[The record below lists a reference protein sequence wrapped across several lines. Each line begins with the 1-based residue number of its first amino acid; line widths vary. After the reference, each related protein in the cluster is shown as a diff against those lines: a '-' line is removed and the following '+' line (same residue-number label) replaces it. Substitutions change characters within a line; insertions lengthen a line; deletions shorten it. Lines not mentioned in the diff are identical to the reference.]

1 MTLNEELYKIEQDAQ
16 KALEEAKTTEYLEA
30 FKLEYLS
37 RHGVLS
43 TFLRGIKDA
52 SIDEKRT
59 VGSRANTL
67 RAELEQKYES
77 KLSVLNKGSVRKIDV
92 TVPGK
97 RPAQGHL
104 HPLTIVRREI
114 EDIFLSMGFEI
125 ADTPEV
131 EEAKFN
137 FDLVNMPKDHPARD
151 LMDTFWLADGRLLRA
166 HTSAGQGR
174 VMTGRKPPLR
184 ILIPGRVFR
193 NEATDASHESTFHQF
208 EGMMVD
214 KDISMA
220 DLKGVIEVVLKKILN
235 RDDAKLRFRPTYFPF
250 VEPGIET
257 HVSCLFCKSGCATCK
272 YSGWIEILPAG
283 MIHPNVLR
291 NVGIDS
297 TKYRGFAFGGS
308 IDRLAMLRF
317 GISDIRLLWSGDP
330 SFLKQF

>member
-16 KALEEAKTTEYLEA
+16 KALEAANTAEYLDA
-30 FKLEYLS
+30 FKVEYLS

-43 TFLRGIKDA
+43 TFLRGMKDA
-52 SIDEKRT
+52 SIEEKRT
-59 VGSRANTL
+59 VGSRANIL
-67 RAELEQKYES
+67 RTELEQKFADKFS
-77 KLSVLNKGSVRKIDV
+77 ALNAGGTKKFDV

-97 RPAQGHL
+97 RPAEGHL

-131 EEAKFN
+131 EDSKFN
-137 FDLVNMPKDHPARD
+137 FDLVNIPNDHPARD
-151 LMDTFWLADGRLLRA
+151 LMDTFWLNDGRLLRT

-174 VMTGRKPPLR
+174 VMANRKPPLR

-214 KDISMA
+214 ENISMA
-220 DLKGVIEVVLKKILN
+220 DLKGVIEVVLKKILR
-235 RDDAKLRFRPTYFPF
+235 RDDARLRFRPSYFPF

-257 HVSCLFCKSGCATCK
+257 HVSCLFCKNGCATCK

-283 MIHPNVLR
+283 MIHPNVLK
-291 NVGIDS
+291 NVGIDAK
-297 TKYRGFAFGGS
+297 KYRGFAFGGS

-330 SFLKQF
+330 SLLKQF

>member
-16 KALEEAKTTEYLEA
+16 KALEDASTAEYLDA
-30 FKLEYLS
+30 FKVEYLS
-37 RHGVLS
+37 RHGILS

-52 SIDEKRT
+52 SIEEKRT

-67 RAELEQKYES
+67 RAELEQKFES
-77 KLSVLNKGSVRKIDV
+77 KLSVLNKSTVRKIDV

-137 FDLVNMPKDHPARD
+137 FDLVNIPQDHPARD
-151 LMDTFWLADGRLLRA
+151 LMDTFWLNDGRLLRT

-174 VMTGRKPPLR
+174 MMANRKPPLR

-214 KDISMA
+214 KNISLA
-220 DLKGVIEVVLKKILN
+220 DLKGVIEVVLKKILK
-235 RDDAKLRFRPTYFPF
+235 RDDAKLRFRPSFFPF

-257 HVSCLFCKSGCATCK
+257 HVSCLFCKSGCPTCK

-291 NVGIDS
+291 NVGIDP

-330 SFLKQF
+330 GFLKQF

>member
-1 MTLNEELYKIEQDAQ
+1 MNLSEELYKIEQDATS
-16 KALEEAKTTEYLEA
+16 ALEKADTPEYLEA
-30 FKLEYLS
+30 FKVEYLS

-52 SIDEKRT
+52 SLEEKRT

-67 RAELEQKYES
+67 RAVLEQKYEEKMRS
-77 KLSVLNKGSVRKIDV
+77 LNPAGNQVFDY
-92 TVPGK
+92 TVPGQK
-97 RPAQGHL
+97 PAQGHL
-104 HPLTIVRREI
+104 HPLTIIRREI
-114 EDIFLSMGFEI
+114 EDLFLGMGFEI

-131 EEAKFN
+131 EEPKYN
-137 FDLVNMPKDHPARD
+137 FDLVNIPADHPARD
-151 LMDTFWLADGRLLRA
+151 LMDTFWLNDGKLLRT

-174 VMTGRKPPLR
+174 VMAGKTPPLR

-214 KDISMA
+214 KNISLA
-220 DLKGVIEVVLKKILN
+220 DLKGVITVVLKKIL
-235 RDDAKLRFRPTYFPF
+235 RREDAKLRFRPSYFPF

-257 HVSCLFCKSGCATCK
+257 HVSCLFCKNGCPTCK

-291 NVGIDS
+291 NVGIDPK
-297 TKYRGFAFGGS
+297 KYRGFAFGGS

-330 SFLKQF
+330 HFLKQF

>member
-52 SIDEKRT
+52 SIEEKRT

-67 RAELEQKYES
+67 RIELEKKFEL
-77 KLSVLNKGSVRKIDV
+77 KLSALNKGATRKIDV

-151 LMDTFWLADGRLLRA
+151 LMDTFWLTDGRLLRA

-257 HVSCLFCKSGCATCK
+257 HVSCLFCKTGCPTCK
-272 YSGWIEILPAG
+272 YTGWIEILPAG

-291 NVGIDS
+291 NVGIDP

>member
-1 MTLNEELYKIEQDAQ
+1 MNYLRDFQEIESQALASLEKAQ
-16 KALEEAKTTEYLEA
+16 SQSELEA
-30 FKLEYLS
+30 FRASFLGRKGRLPKFLS
-37 RHGVLS
+37 SL
-43 TFLRGIKDA
+43 KDA
-52 SIDEKRT
+52 SIEEKKT
-59 VGSRANTL
+59 VGSRANEL
-67 RAELEQKYES
+67 RYELERKFEE
-77 KLSVLNKGSVRKIDV
+77 KTVAINKDSARIIDI

-184 ILIPGRVFR
+184 VLIPGRVFR

-214 KDISMA
+214 RDISMA
-220 DLKGVIEVVLKKILN
+220 DLKGVIEVVLRRILN
-235 RDDAKLRFRPTYFPF
+235 RDDSKLRFRPTYFPF

-257 HVSCLFCKSGCATCK
+257 HVSCLFCKNGCATCK

-291 NVGIDS
+291 NVGIDPK
-297 TKYRGFAFGGS
+297 KYRGFAFGGS

>member
-16 KALEEAKTTEYLEA
+16 KALEEASTAEYLDA
-30 FKLEYLS
+30 FKVEYLS

-43 TFLRGIKDA
+43 TFLRGIKNA
-52 SIDEKRT
+52 SIEEKRT

-67 RAELEQKYES
+67 RMELEQKFES
-77 KLSVLNKGSVRKIDV
+77 KLAVLNKSMAKKIDV
-92 TVPGK
+92 TVPGR

-114 EDIFLSMGFEI
+114 EDLFLSMGFEI

-131 EEAKFN
+131 EESKYN

-151 LMDTFWLADGRLLRA
+151 LMDTFWLTNGRLLRT

-174 VMTGRKPPLR
+174 MMTGRKPPLR
-184 ILIPGRVFR
+184 VLIPGRVFR

-214 KDISMA
+214 KDISLA

-257 HVSCLFCKSGCATCK
+257 HVSCLFCKTGCSTCK

-291 NVGIDS
+291 NVGIDP

>member
-1 MTLNEELYKIEQDAQ
+1 MTLSEELYKIEQDAQ
-16 KALEEAKTTEYLEA
+16 KALENANTAEYLEA

-43 TFLRGIKDA
+43 NFLRGLKDV
-52 SIDEKRT
+52 SIEEKRT
-59 VGSRANTL
+59 VGSRANSL
-67 RAELEQKYES
+67 RTELEQKYTA
-77 KLSVLNKGSVRKIDV
+77 KFSVLSRGAIKKIDI
-92 TVPGK
+92 TVPGM
-97 RPAQGHL
+97 RPPKGHL

-114 EDIFLSMGFEI
+114 EDLFLGMGFEI

-131 EEAKFN
+131 EEAKYN
-137 FDLVNMPKDHPARD
+137 FDFVNMPKDHPARD
-151 LMDTFWLADGRLLRA
+151 LMDTFWLTDGRLLRA

-214 KDISMA
+214 KNISMA

-257 HVSCLFCKSGCATCK
+257 HVSCLFCKTGCPTCK

-291 NVGIDS
+291 NVGIDP

-317 GISDIRLLWSGDP
+317 GISDIRLLWSGEA

>member
-1 MTLNEELYKIEQDAQ
+1 MNLNEELYKIENEALQ
-16 KALEEAKTTEYLEA
+16 ALETASGSDGLEN
-30 FKLEYLS
+30 FRLTHLS
-37 RHGVLS
+37 RHGTLS
-43 TFLRGIKDA
+43 NFLRGLKDV
-52 SIDEKRT
+52 SIEDRRT
-59 VGSRANTL
+59 VGKRANDL
-67 RAELEQKYES
+67 RLSLETKFAEKQAKIAKSGGQK
-77 KLSVLNKGSVRKIDV
+77 VDV
-92 TVPGK
+92 TVPGN
-97 RPAQGHL
+97 RPPRGHL

-114 EDIFLSMGFEI
+114 EDLFLGMGFEI

-131 EEAKFN
+131 EEAKYN
-137 FDLVNMPKDHPARD
+137 FDFVNMPKDHPARD
-151 LMDTFWLADGRLLRA
+151 LMDTFWLNDARLLRT

-174 VMTGRKPPLR
+174 VMVGRKPPLR

-193 NEATDASHESTFHQF
+193 HEATDASHESTFHQF

-214 KDISMA
+214 KNISMA
-220 DLKGVIEVVLKKILN
+220 DLKGVIEAVLKKILN

-257 HVSCLFCKSGCATCK
+257 HVSCLFCKNGCPTCK

-291 NVGIDS
+291 NVGIDP

-317 GISDIRLLWSGDP
+317 GINDIRLLWSGDA